1 MTRGTASGKTKS
13 ADDELLTIPQ
23 VLAELSGVPRST
35 FYRWR
40 KRGRGPKSI
49 KLPNGTVLIRR
60 SSLNSW
66 LADLEESA

>member
-1 MTRGTASGKTKS
+1 VTRSSAGRKTKS
-13 ADDELLTIPQ
+13 ADDELLTIRQ

-40 KRGRGPKSI
+40 QQGRGPKSI

-60 SSLNSW
+60 SSLDSW
-66 LADLEESA
+66 LEDLEESA